1 MLRGTY
7 SVYFVSQQ
15 MEMHVNIKFGKMKQ
29 NAISAVKTT
38 EIASITNLSMVPLAS
53 IFKFFT
59 TKQSDGQH

>member
-15 MEMHVNIKFGKMKQ
+15 MEMHVNIKFGKIKQ

-38 EIASITNLSMVPLAS
+38 EIASITDLG
-53 IFKFFT
+53 T
-59 TKQSDGQH
+59 TTWFR

>member
-15 MEMHVNIKFGKMKQ
+15 MEMHVKIKFGKMKQ

-38 EIASITNLSMVPLAS
+38 EIASIGTNLS
-53 IFKFFT
+53 T
-59 TKQSDGQH
+59 TTWFH